1 MAGQDKTVGTMEKT
15 TNANTSIYNFSMS
28 TISNSIRSVGLIKR
42 RLNE

>member
-15 TNANTSIYNFSMS
+15 INANTSVHNFSMS
-28 TISNSIRSVGLIKR
+28 TISNSIRSVGLVKR

>member
-15 TNANTSIYNFSMS
+15 TNANTSVHNFSMS
-28 TISNSIRSVGLIKR
+28 TISNSIRSVGLVKR